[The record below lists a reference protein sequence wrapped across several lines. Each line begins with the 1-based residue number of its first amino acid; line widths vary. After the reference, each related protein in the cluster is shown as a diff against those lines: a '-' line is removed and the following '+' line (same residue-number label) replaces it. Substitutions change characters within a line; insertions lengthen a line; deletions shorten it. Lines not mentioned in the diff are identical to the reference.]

1 MTALTFAACRAAA
14 RAVRAAEHGRQAA
27 RVVRPRSVLGLV
39 RSRGP
44 ISLLLY
50 VASAEN
56 RLVHLGPGSFALLER
71 PHSAQLPL
79 AARGRLRLRLLRL
92 IDRRWDL
99 LLFAVPPVAAL
110 LVAAALAAVSRL
122 RDERPS
128 WAVVAFALAAMLWA
142 GVFLTAQAVT
152 ESAWLRRTLG
162 RRPRSRDE
170 LAAESLPGWT
180 WSMPL
185 CHHTGPGDGRKL
197 LHTAGFTME
206 DLVRREAG
214 ALAGQAGAEL
224 TSARVRRVLV
234 CLTQGVTTQ
243 AMRRVVA
250 ETLDQPDGPD
260 SRVALRRPP
269 DRTEQADAPVPAG
282 GSFFLFWLAGL
293 AAITALLAL
302 VVAPT
307 ERQACGD
314 LCAGRPATYPDALR
328 WLAWR
333 LLWQDAPGLTP
344 GTLRTQALGWLLT
357 VAELMT
363 VPVGWTAVKLA
374 RDRQQRVHDDYQEW
388 AEMPM
393 TRVLLLT
400 VTKTEQDAVLAAVRP
415 ITGKEP
421 VIDFRN
427 PVVLHDLGAIGR
439 TTLALARCARQGA
452 GAPGGAQS
460 TAAAAIR
467 QWEPDVIIMVGT
479 CYGLRKSEDSPLRLG
494 DIILATQVHDLD
506 HTIAHEDRTERRGDV
521 VGPRPALVSRLQ
533 AAETSWSG
541 APVRSGS
548 LLSAQTLVNSRALLD
563 SLLREYSRAFG
574 GEMEAHGLYAAAADA
589 GVPWAVVKAIS
600 DWGVDRDRFYEPELA
615 AANAAGFVAHAVG
628 LGAFDDPGTKGGPA
642 GR

>member
-1 MTALTFAACRAAA
+1 MTALTFATCRAAA
-14 RAVRAAEHGRQAA
+14 RTVRAAEHGRQAVKVA
-27 RVVRPRSVLGLV
+27 RPRSVLGLV
-39 RSRGP
+39 RARGP
-44 ISLLLY
+44 LSLMLY
-50 VASAEN
+50 VAAAED
-56 RLVHLGPGSFALLER
+56 RVVRLGPDSFALLER
-71 PHSAQLPL
+71 PL
-79 AARGRLRLRLLRL
+79 AAKLPAAVRGGPRLRLLRVL
-92 IDRRWDL
+92 DRRSDL
-99 LLFAVPPVAAL
+99 LFLAVPPVVAL
-110 LVAAALAAVSRL
+110 LVAAALAVVSRL
-122 RDERPS
+122 RGERPS
-128 WAVVAFALAAMLWA
+128 WAIVAFALAAMLWA

-162 RRPRSRDE
+162 RRPRAPDE

-185 CHHTGPGDGRKL
+185 CHHTGPGDGRRL
-197 LHTAGFTME
+197 LHTAGFAME
-206 DLVRREAG
+206 DLVRREAA

-224 TSARVRRVLV
+224 TSARVRKVLV
-234 CLTQGVTTQ
+234 CLTQGVTTE

-250 ETLDQPDGPD
+250 ETLHQPYGPD

-269 DRTEQADAPVPAG
+269 DRVERADTPVPAG
-282 GSFFLFWLAGL
+282 GSFFLLWLAGL
-293 AAITALLAL
+293 AAVTAVLAL
-302 VVAPT
+302 VVAST

-314 LCAGRPATYPDALR
+314 LCADRPATYADALR

-333 LLWQDAPGLTP
+333 LVGQDAPGLTP
-344 GTLRTQALGWLLT
+344 GTLRTQVLGWLLT
-357 VAELMT
+357 LAGLMT

-374 RDRQQRVHDDYQEW
+374 RDRHRRVHDDYKEW

-421 VIDFRN
+421 VIDFRH
-427 PVVLHDLGAIGR
+427 PVVL
-439 TTLALARCARQGA
+439 
-452 GAPGGAQS
+452 
-460 TAAAAIR
+460 
-467 QWEPDVIIMVGT
+467 
-479 CYGLRKSEDSPLRLG
+479 
-494 DIILATQVHDLD
+494 HDLD
-506 HTIAHEDRTERRGDV
+506 HTIAHDDRTERRGDV

-548 LLSAQTLVNSRALLD
+548 LLSTQTLVNSKALLD

-574 GEMEAHGLYAAAADA
+574 GEMEAQGLYAAAADA

-600 DWGVDRDRFYEPELA
+600 DWGVDRDRFYEPTPA
-615 AANAAGFVAHAVG
+615 AANAAGFVAHAIG